1 MSNKQKIPCF
11 VLIYEQV
18 DIIKKCLSFLIK
30 YSDRL
35 NIIIVENYSS
45 NTQTIIKP
53 YVIDLINNKL
63 IWKYYLFEK
72 NIYNVAIHISINHAI
87 KTYLD
92 PNEYPYVYVT
102 DGDLTIEDSNW
113 IDEQLSILD
122 KCPNAFVCGCLLD
135 YSNLPIETIPDS
147 VGWIQKY
154 TDRGDYNV
162 GITGTVFNL
171 YRTPVLIEAMKYL
184 NDNGLKYLD
193 YHLHHYHH
201 EIKNMIWTCTKKA
214 KSYHLTWD
222 LYADPENPY
231 TIYKLRN
238 YKTMWFN
245 NTEASYQLFE
255 HDDIN
260 NQSDNQSNS
269 ELDNRPNIEPN
280 GQSNSEPSNQPN
292 NEPNYQSNSEPSNQP
307 NSEPNDQSNSEL
319 DNQSINEPNTEPN
332 TESNGQSNSELNN
345 QSDNHPNNE
354 PNSEP
359 NNEPNNQFN
368 KPDNEPDD
376 KIILKVVSTGF
387 GKGTEKSGLYF
398 QDQFYPGTRGFNIYT
413 ITQNKSITFQNYDSS
428 GKQCIGELVR
438 YIKTF
443 YDTDHE
449 YLIVLVDDDATRSI
463 NINFM
468 NEVVELYD
476 LNKMY
481 MLRVRS
487 SYYFVYNLKQKK
499 LIDENASDF
508 ITVKNSYNRKDL
520 DLLSETQTTTI
531 NPTTINPKTNNI
543 NNPTNYVNVDE
554 SIEINNL
561 NDINGLELDGL
572 KTVKIMSE
580 DNSDLEFSE
589 NEIEEPIEPIKYH
602 IVCRESIYHYFKD
615 YVESFIDKL
624 NSDQSN
630 NPKEKSTAN
639 SIISNQIH
647 IYNYIDS
654 PNHVYIFCQCID
666 DHLFK
671 KSFNK
676 MVIFTEQLTKK
687 QELNQISRY
696 VNHKIPVI
704 HYSIENMKINN
715 NPTDIYIPYQYN
727 KKEIKMLRNLYL
739 NTPKEYDVAFCG
751 SMSPRRRKIID
762 DIKSNGLKVLELVRG
777 YWGNIRDC
785 SIAKCKVLVNVH
797 YSHDYNV
804 YEPMRCDRWAF
815 ATMPIVSEDSIYDEL
830 LDVKKYGLVTF
841 CPYDELVTKII
852 QTLKGAN
859 KHNLSA
865 IKIIK
870 HSRKKKFYQTL
881 QHL

>member
-102 DGDLTIEDSNW
+102 DGDLTIEDTNW

-135 YSNLPIETIPDS
+135 YSNLPTKTIPDS

-154 TDRGDYNV
+154 TDHGDYNV

-171 YRTPVLIEAMKYL
+171 YRTPVLIETMKYL

-193 YHLHHYHH
+193 YHLHHYY

-222 LYADPENPY
+222 LYSDLENPY
-231 TIYKLRN
+231 TIYKLHN

-255 HDDIN
+255 HIDIN
-260 NQSDNQSNS
+260 NQSDNQSKN
-269 ELDNRPNIEPN
+269 
-280 GQSNSEPSNQPN
+280 
-292 NEPNYQSNSEPSNQP
+292 
-307 NSEPNDQSNSEL
+307 
-319 DNQSINEPNTEPN
+319 
-332 TESNGQSNSELNN
+332 ESN
-345 QSDNHPNNE
+345 D
-354 PNSEP
+354 
-359 NNEPNNQFN
+359 EPNNQLDN
-368 KPDNEPDD
+368 QPNEPDNQSNDKPNNQLDNQPNEPDNQPYNPSDD
-376 KIILKVVSTGF
+376 KIIMKVVSTGF

-398 QDQFYPGTRGFNIYT
+398 QDHFYPGTRGFNIYT
-413 ITQNKSITFQNYDSS
+413 ITQNKSVTFQNYDSS
-428 GKQCIGELVR
+428 GKKCIGELVR

-443 YDTDHE
+443 YNTDYE

-481 MLRVRS
+481 MLHMRS

-499 LIDENASDF
+499 LIDENTSDF
-508 ITVKNSYNRKDL
+508 VTVKNSYNQKNL
-520 DLLSETQTTTI
+520 DLLSETQETTI
-531 NPTTINPKTNNI
+531 NPITNNI
-543 NNPTNYVNVDE
+543 NNLTSYVNVNE

-561 NDINGLELDGL
+561 NEINSLELHKS
-572 KTVKIMSE
+572 KTVNNISE

-589 NEIEEPIEPIKYH
+589 NDIEEPIEPKKYH

-624 NSDQSN
+624 NSDQSDN
-630 NPKEKSTAN
+630 FKEKSN
-639 SIISNQIH
+639 INRIISNHIH
-647 IYNYIDS
+647 IHNYIDS

-676 MVIFTEQLTKK
+676 MVIFTEQLTKQ

-696 VNHKIPVI
+696 VNHKIPII

-715 NPTDIYIPYQYN
+715 NPADMYIPYQYN

-739 NTPKEYDVAFCG
+739 NTPKDYDVAFCG

-762 DIKSNGLKVLELVRG
+762 DLKSSGLKVLELVRG
-777 YWGNIRDC
+777 FWGNIRDC

-852 QTLKGAN
+852 QTLKGNN